1 MRERE
6 EQESGRGQGG
16 EIPASEK
23 SEAFIKRHKR
33 KQQTTA
39 TATATAASA
48 KELQKLTKT
57 TTMEQGRNG
66 IQKRKNSRKY
76 KRRARQDAMP
86 NDVTKVQEESAKH
99 KDERDEEKNK
109 KREKRKIGRY
119 WVVLNS
125 V

>member
-1 MRERE
+1 
-6 EQESGRGQGG
+6 
-16 EIPASEK
+16 
-23 SEAFIKRHKR
+23 
-33 KQQTTA
+33 
-39 TATATAASA
+39 
-48 KELQKLTKT
+48 
-57 TTMEQGRNG
+57 
-66 IQKRKNSRKY
+66 
-76 KRRARQDAMP
+76 MP

>member
-1 MRERE
+1 MEERE
-6 EQESGRGQGG
+6 EREGEKENKSRGGGQGG

-39 TATATAASA
+39 TAT

-66 IQKRKNSRKY
+66 IQKRENNRKK

-86 NDVTKVQEESAKH
+86 NVVTNVQEESAKH
-99 KDERDEEKNK
+99 KYKREEETNM

-119 WVVLNS
+119 WVV
-125 V
+125 